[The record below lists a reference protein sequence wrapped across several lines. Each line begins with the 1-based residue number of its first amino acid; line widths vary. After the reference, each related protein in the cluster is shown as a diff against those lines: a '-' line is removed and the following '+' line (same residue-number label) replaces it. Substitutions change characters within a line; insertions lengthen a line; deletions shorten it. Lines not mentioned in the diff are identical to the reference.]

1 MKIGYTYCSAAALDE
16 NTTALMNA
24 GCERVLHDSLGQ
36 GRVSLAA
43 IRHLLRAGDT
53 LVVPTMPQAAD
64 SVQALDALVRDIS
77 TIDVDLTILADGWT
91 AEALVHAL
99 AVLRS
104 FPMPDGRLPG
114 VGDAAPTAAR
124 RRRKSS
130 QTLPED
136 EVLRRLNAGDKVNA
150 IARDLDV
157 TWAAIDRV
165 RKRHQST

>member
-16 NTTALMNA
+16 NTTALMDA
-24 GCERVLHDSLGQ
+24 GAERVLHDILDQ
-36 GRVSLAA
+36 GRVSLAV

-53 LVVPTMPQAAD
+53 LVVPTVPQAAD
-64 SVQALDALVRDIS
+64 SVQALDGLVRDIRAM
-77 TIDVDLTILADGWT
+77 DADLTILADGWT
-91 AEALVHAL
+91 PEALVHGL

-104 FPMPDGRLPG
+104 FPMPDGRPPG
-114 VGDAAPTAAR
+114 AGDAAPPTAPR
-124 RRRKSS
+124 RRRSS
-130 QTLPED
+130 QTVPED